1 MYIKGE
7 VKGKMR
13 HTSKIILAVGI
24 ALSLLSCGEEGTSE
38 PLEYPEDSSA
48 EICSSSENA
57 PISGSSDSESF
68 SSSED
73 LVVSSSSDD
82 LVSSSVE
89 IGSSSSLIQ
98 ISSSSSPNIRYI
110 SYGEMTDERDG
121 RVYKT
126 MTIEIS
132 SPNWTNV
139 PRQTWMVENLKYAYI
154 QPTAELDSSSW
165 CYDNKAENCAVTG
178 RLYSWAA
185 AIDSETLASDAD
197 NPLDCGYDKTCNL
210 PDGVQGI
217 CPLGWH
223 LPSTAEWKMLLT
235 AVGGKF
241 KVDVFPLV
249 GMVLR
254 SQTGWNDPCN
264 GAGTDDV
271 VFSVIPAGRAFNGDF
286 YAAGSWANFWSSTE
300 YDCCADQ
307 ISLSSCD
314 DDDAVYLYPADKS
327 EGFSVRCVKDDEE

>member
-1 MYIKGE
+1 VI
-7 VKGKMR
+7 GK
-13 HTSKIILAVGI
+13 
-24 ALSLLSCGEEGTSE
+24 
-38 PLEYPEDSSA
+38 
-48 EICSSSENA
+48 
-57 PISGSSDSESF
+57 
-68 SSSED
+68 
-73 LVVSSSSDD
+73 
-82 LVSSSVE
+82 
-89 IGSSSSLIQ
+89 
-98 ISSSSSPNIRYI
+98 
-110 SYGEMTDERDG
+110 
-121 RVYKT
+121 
-126 MTIEIS
+126 
-132 SPNWTNV
+132 
-139 PRQTWMVENLKYAYI
+139 
-154 QPTAELDSSSW
+154 SW

-185 AIDSETLASDAD
+185 AIDSEKLASDAD

-271 VFSVIPAGRAFNGDF
+271 GFSVIPAGRAFNGDF
-286 YAAGSWANFWSSTE
+286 YAAGTWANFWSSTE
-300 YDCCADQ
+300 YYALDGNNAYFMGLGFGQDYVLLD
-307 ISLSSCD
+307 IN
-314 DDDAVYLYPADKS
+314 VKYG
-327 EGFSVRCVKDDEE
+327 GFSVRCLKD